1 MAVTALLLV
10 RRRAPEGGYFEDGDR
25 AAGVFGVLATGFSV
39 LLGFII
45 FLAFESFDQSRSGA
59 EAEALVVV
67 QQVENAQFFPQPA
80 GSALTGELVC
90 YGRSVVNDEWDRM
103 RAGTQGD
110 AINPWGVALFRTL
123 QTVQPQTAT
132 EQSAYDKWLDQTS
145 AREEARRDRV
155 HGAVGVIPTTLWI
168 VLFFI
173 AAVIFVFMLFFA
185 DRGERAIVQG
195 MLIGSVVAVMAALLL
210 LLNGLD
216 NAVPCRR
223 GRTATG
229 RHGAVAADHRRGS
242 GCGRRPGAASVRRA
256 REAGGRVT
264 TAGAGRNRVE
274 LVATVLLAVAT
285 IATAWSGYQS
295 TRWNGEQAKAGA
307 RANAL
312 RIESAKAAGLANSQT
327 EIDVATFTQWVN
339 AYAQDQTELA
349 DFYFRRF
356 REEFRPAVDAWV
368 ATTPLKNPDAPL
380 TPFAMPQYKLEARA
394 EADRLEAEAEV
405 YAGAGARDI
414 QRASN
419 YVLGVVLFA
428 SALFFAGMSTKLTS
442 PRLRVAMLAI
452 GCVVF
457 LGTAIWIATSPVSI
471 TV

>member
-1 MAVTALLLV
+1 MNVVWAILIVAGVCAVAVTALLLV

-59 EAEALVVV
+59 EQEALVLV

-110 AINPWGVALFRTL
+110 AINPWGVTLFRTL

-185 DRGERAIVQG
+185 DRGERAVVQG
-195 MLIGSVVAVMAALLL
+195 MLVGSVVAVMAALLL
-210 LLNGLD
+210 LLNGL
-216 NAVPCRR
+216 NTPFHAGVGGLQP
-223 GRTATG
+223 
-229 RHGAVAADHRRGS
+229 VAMERSLGIID
-242 GCGRRPGAASVRRA
+242 
-256 REAGGRVT
+256 EA
-264 TAGAGRNRVE
+264 
-274 LVATVLLAVAT
+274 L
-285 IATAWSGYQS
+285 S
-295 TRWNGEQAKAGA
+295 
-307 RANAL
+307 
-312 RIESAKAAGLANSQT
+312 
-327 EIDVATFTQWVN
+327 
-339 AYAQDQTELA
+339 
-349 DFYFRRF
+349 
-356 REEFRPAVDAWV
+356 AVDAQV
-368 ATTPLKNPDAPL
+368 QLPCDA
-380 TPFAMPQYKLEARA
+380 
-394 EADRLEAEAEV
+394 
-405 YAGAGARDI
+405 
-414 QRASN
+414 
-419 YVLGVVLFA
+419 LG
-428 SALFFAGMSTKLTS
+428 
-442 PRLRVAMLAI
+442 R
-452 GCVVF
+452 
-457 LGTAIWIATSPVSI
+457 PVS
-471 TV
+471 T